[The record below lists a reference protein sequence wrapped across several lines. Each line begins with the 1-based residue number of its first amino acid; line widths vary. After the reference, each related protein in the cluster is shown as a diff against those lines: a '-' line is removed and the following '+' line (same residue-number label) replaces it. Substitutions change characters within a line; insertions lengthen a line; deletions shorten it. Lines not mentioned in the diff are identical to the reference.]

1 MNIAL
6 YGREAEKIRPLV
18 ERQSALRIVETDPE
32 IVVTFGGDGT
42 LLAAERLWPGVP
54 KVPIRNSR
62 RGVRCIDELPET
74 VITALA
80 NGRLVKREFLKLACD
95 VEFTSKRRNPERIL
109 AINEFSVHMGRVNS
123 SVRFRMWF
131 DGRPYEVGQD
141 GEIIGDG
148 FIVCTPFGS
157 TAYFNQITRGE
168 FWEGIGVAFLY
179 TNQHTNHIIVPEAT
193 EVRAVITRGPAV
205 LAHDSAPDYI
215 DLSDGDTLTIR
226 RAQDHATLLLPA
238 ETKLSPAQ

>member
-1 MNIAL
+1 MNVLL
-6 YGREAEKIRPLV
+6 YGREAATIQPLI
-18 ERQSALRIVETDPE
+18 ERQSALTVVEKNPE
-32 IVVTFGGDGT
+32 VIVTFGGDGT

-62 RGVRCIDELPET
+62 RGIRCIDAPPED
-74 VITALA
+74 VVSALA
-80 NGRLVKREFLKLACD
+80 QGQLARQEYLKIACD
-95 VEFTSKRRNPERIL
+95 VTFASARRNPERIL

-131 DGRPYEVGQD
+131 DGRPYETGKD

-168 FWEGIGVAFLY
+168 FWNGIGVAFMY
-179 TNQHTNHIIVPEAT
+179 TNQHTNHLIVPETT
-193 EVRAVITRGPAV
+193 EIRAEITRGPAV
-205 LAHDSAPDYI
+205 LAHDSAPEYI
-215 DLSDGDTLTIR
+215 DLTDGDTLTIAAAR
-226 RAQDHATLLLPA
+226 EHATLLLP
-238 ETKLSPAQ
+238 EEN